1 MKWFAIFKT
10 GRHTNSNGV
19 EREWS
24 ENDIDKIVESY
35 DNTKHEAPIVIGHP
49 KNNAP
54 AYGWIEKL
62 KRVGDTL
69 YALPKQ
75 LAQEFVEMVNKG
87 LFKKRSISLYPD
99 LSLRHVG
106 FLGAQPPAVKGLPDV
121 EFKEEDLSTIEIE
134 ETTDLE
140 GLDYQEEQIKV
151 LESKISEYEEQ
162 IQLLSNKDKLITE
175 LNAKILILEADKARL
190 EEQMQ
195 TQKRAEEISQLNAVI
210 DEAIDEGRLLPKMK
224 ETITKLYDMLFIT
237 KSIDFSEGKGTELF
251 VEFIK
256 GMPKLIEFNETN
268 RNNQQT
274 EEAEKPV
281 SKIVAEEIRKQM
293 KQ

>member
-237 KSIDFSEGKGTELF
+237 KSVDFSEGKGTELF